1 MYTMS
6 TEAIFSLAFVL
17 VIFLIVK
24 KLEKKEEEKQRNIQD
39 SIHIM
44 PSKDAEKI
52 LTEGGI
58 PRRTEPRRSHNV
70 PELVDTP
77 KESITVRKAPAAS
90 YPTVDE
96 IRARGEKIARQPLTE
111 PVFDPYLS
119 LIALFD
125 HVSRELER
133 DLILSP
139 NNCVLCRK
147 PTVPDDS
154 RVTLTNGAHVHKTCY
169 EAMCKKVKSL
179 TPDEIFPD
187 AKAED
192 EALFERIMMVND
204 YWPTYPDDWE
214 SRKHIILENAD
225 HECESCGEDG
235 KPLHVHHI
243 KELSAGGSNRLDNL
257 ICLCEDCHNEVHN
270 GLLAKGIDIRKGKNR
285 TKIDDAINRDRNI
298 EFTYKDTKGNYTRR
312 TAKPLRYVKTPHGAA
327 AVRAFCYLRN
337 EERTFVIRKMSKMKV
352 L

>member
-1 MYTMS
+1 MS
-6 TEAIFSLAFVL
+6 YLIIGLIC
-17 VIFLIVK
+17 IFLLYPLLCGK
-24 KLEKKEEEKQRNIQD
+24 KITTKASEENAERMTELYDHPNESVCNTREKNENIHVAHSAPPTIIKVTQ
-39 SIHIM
+39 
-44 PSKDAEKI
+44 KAEQN
-52 LTEGGI
+52 TQ
-58 PRRTEPRRSHNV
+58 
-70 PELVDTP
+70 
-77 KESITVRKAPAAS
+77 
-90 YPTVDE
+90 
-96 IRARGEKIARQPLTE
+96 QPFTA

-119 LIALFD
+119 LMALFEG

-133 DLILSP
+133 DIIISP
-139 NNCVLCRK
+139 NNCILCRK

-169 EAMCKKVKSL
+169 EAMCKKVRSL
-179 TPDEIFPD
+179 TPDEIFPS

-204 YWPTYPDDWE
+204 YWPTYPDDWQ
-214 SRKHIILENAD
+214 SRRRIILESAD
-225 HECESCGEDG
+225 YECESCGEDG

-243 KELSAGGSNRLDNL
+243 KELSAGGSNKLGNL
-257 ICLCEDCHNEVHN
+257 ICLCEDCHNEIHD
-270 GLLAKGIDIRKGKNR
+270 GLLAKDIDIRKGKNR

>member
-1 MYTMS
+1 MVLNIILTFVFFAALFVII
-6 TEAIFSLAFVL
+6 ECIFEPS
-17 VIFLIVK
+17 K
-24 KLEKKEEEKQRNIQD
+24 KAEEKEKRKQRENAAHSTAKPED
-39 SIHIM
+39 V
-44 PSKDAEKI
+44 

-58 PRRTEPRRSHNV
+58 PRRTEPRRPHNIQT
-70 PELVDTP
+70 PVDTP
-77 KESITVRKAPAAS
+77 KESSSVRKAPAA
-90 YPTVDE
+90 YPTIDE
-96 IRARGEKIARQPLTE
+96 IRARAEKIARQPLSA

-125 HVSRELER
+125 GHLSRELER
-133 DLILSP
+133 DLIITP
-139 NNCVLCRK
+139 NNCILCRK

-169 EAMCKKVKSL
+169 EAMCKKVRSL
-179 TPDEIFPD
+179 TPDEIFPS
-187 AKAED
+187 ANAED

-214 SRKHIILENAD
+214 SRRHIILNRAE

-243 KELSAGGSNRLDNL
+243 KELSAGGSNLLSNL
-257 ICLCEDCHNEVHN
+257 ICLCEDCHNEIHD
-270 GLLAKGIDIRKGKNR
+270 GLLAKDIDIRKGKNR